1 MTAENNSNPNGQKSN
16 QLSFSHSRITSQSTP
31 SSERFYFRHSHIF
44 VLHFNR
50 EIKFLMLFKMV
61 TLKEYEAYL
70 KVKRFID
77 GHDETE
83 IISRLMGDNKYVPL
97 IIESDDADPI
107 KYYSTSAA
115 AKHCGVTKQTLD
127 YAHRNRCTRIVRRKG
142 GVKEF
147 RITWL

>member
-1 MTAENNSNPNGQKSN
+1 
-16 QLSFSHSRITSQSTP
+16 
-31 SSERFYFRHSHIF
+31 
-44 VLHFNR
+44 
-50 EIKFLMLFKMV
+50 MV

-77 GHDETE
+77 GHGESE

-97 IIESDDADPI
+97 IIESDGTDSI
-107 KYYSTSAA
+107 KYYLTSAY

>member
-1 MTAENNSNPNGQKSN
+1 
-16 QLSFSHSRITSQSTP
+16 
-31 SSERFYFRHSHIF
+31 
-44 VLHFNR
+44 
-50 EIKFLMLFKMV
+50 MV
-61 TLKEYEAYL
+61 TLKEYDPYL

-77 GHDETE
+77 GHNESE

-97 IIESDDADPI
+97 IIKSDDADPI
-107 KYYSTSAA
+107 KYYSTSTA

-127 YAHRNRCTRIVRRKG
+127 YAHSKRWTRIVRRKG

>member
-1 MTAENNSNPNGQKSN
+1 
-16 QLSFSHSRITSQSTP
+16 
-31 SSERFYFRHSHIF
+31 
-44 VLHFNR
+44 
-50 EIKFLMLFKMV
+50 MV

-77 GHDETE
+77 GHDKSE
-83 IISRLMGDNKYVPL
+83 IISRVMGDNKYVPL
-97 IIESDDADPI
+97 IIESNGTDLI

-115 AKHCGVTKQTLD
+115 ARHCGVTKQTLD

-147 RITWL
+147 RITGYRFTYPMDT

>member
-1 MTAENNSNPNGQKSN
+1 
-16 QLSFSHSRITSQSTP
+16 
-31 SSERFYFRHSHIF
+31 
-44 VLHFNR
+44 
-50 EIKFLMLFKMV
+50 MV
-61 TLKEYEAYL
+61 TLREYEAYL

-77 GHDETE
+77 GHNESE

-97 IIESDDADPI
+97 IIESDGTNPI
-107 KYYSTSAA
+107 KYYSTSTA

-127 YAHRNRCTRIVRRKG
+127 YTHRNRCTRTVRRKG

>member
-1 MTAENNSNPNGQKSN
+1 
-16 QLSFSHSRITSQSTP
+16 
-31 SSERFYFRHSHIF
+31 
-44 VLHFNR
+44 
-50 EIKFLMLFKMV
+50 MV
-61 TLKEYEAYL
+61 TLKEYKAYL

-77 GHDETE
+77 GHDEAE
-83 IISRLMGDNKYVPL
+83 IISRLKGDNKYVPL
-97 IIESDDADPI
+97 IIKSDDADLI

-115 AKHCGVTKQTLD
+115 ARHCGVTKQTLD